1 MENEEK
7 KEYQIQREINIR
19 KIIITGI
26 VVVLIL
32 AVVIIFSLYIAEEGF
47 RKWVDI
53 NVLRKDISSES
64 VATVDLNVDKNNQIV
79 CYNKYIGILNE
90 KNLKIYNSAGENITD
105 ISVNINTAIF
115 STNDRYLAI
124 AEKNGQELC
133 VISDKTYL
141 WTQKVDGEIQQIC
154 VNKNGYVI
162 LVTTDTTYKS
172 IITVYDNNGKQL
184 MRNFLSSSR
193 VTDVSISDDNKYVAY
208 AEIDTSGTLIKSS
221 VKIISIEKAQSNSA
235 ESTIY
240 TKEAET
246 SKMILKIQ
254 YQENGELVCVYDD
267 SINIVKDGYEQELIK
282 KEDEATFVSGNLGN
296 SIAYIK
302 EEQRSAFNSS
312 STLNIVNTSSKQTY
326 KYNFGEIAKEMYT
339 TGNVIGINIGTE
351 IYFVKTNGML
361 IKKYTSNQEITNVM
375 ITNNIAIIIYKD
387 RIEIINL

>member
-172 IITVYDNNGKQL
+172 IITVYDNSGKQL

-193 VTDVSISDDNKYVAY
+193 VTDVSISDDNKYLAY
-208 AEIDTSGTLIKSS
+208 SEIDTSGTLIKSS

-246 SKMILKIQ
+246 TKMILKIQ

-387 RIEIINL
+387 RIEVINL

>member
-1 MENEEK
+1 MDEEK

-141 WTQKVDGEIQQIC
+141 WSQKVDGEIQQIYI
-154 VNKNGYVI
+154 NKNGYVI

-172 IITVYDNNGKQL
+172 IITVYDNSGKQL
-184 MRNFLSSSR
+184 MRSFLASSR
-193 VTDVSISDDNKYVAY
+193 VTDVSISYDNKYVAY

-221 VKIISIEKAQSNSA
+221 VKIIFIEKAQSNSA

-351 IYFVKTNGML
+351 IYFIKTNGML

-387 RIEIINL
+387 RIEVINL

>member
-26 VVVLIL
+26 VVIIIL
-32 AVVIIFSLYIAEEGF
+32 AVIVIFSLYIAEEGF
-47 RKWVDI
+47 RKWVDT
-53 NVLRKDISSES
+53 NVLRKNISSES
-64 VATVDLNVDKNNQIV
+64 VATIDLNVDKNNQIV

-90 KNLKIYNSAGENITD
+90 KNLKIYNLTGEAITD

-141 WTQKVDGEIQQIC
+141 WSQKVDGEIQQIC
-154 VNKNGYVI
+154 INKNGYVI

-172 IITVYDNNGKQL
+172 IITVYDNSGKQL
-184 MRNFLSSSR
+184 MRSFLSSSR
-193 VTDVSISDDNKYVAY
+193 VTDVSISYDNKYVAY

-235 ESTIY
+235 ESIIY

-351 IYFVKTNGML
+351 IYFIKTNGML

-387 RIEIINL
+387 RIEVINL

>member
-1 MENEEK
+1 MDEEK

-26 VVVLIL
+26 IVVFIL

-64 VATVDLNVDKNNQIV
+64 VATIDLNVDKNNQIV

-90 KNLKIYNSAGENITD
+90 KNLKIYNPSGENITD

-115 STNDRYLAI
+115 STNDKYLAI

-141 WTQKVDGEIQQIC
+141 WSQKVDGEIQQIC

-172 IITVYDNNGKQL
+172 IITVYDNSGKQL

-193 VTDVSISDDNKYVAY
+193 VTDVSISDDNKYLAY
-208 AEIDTSGTLIKSS
+208 SEIDTSGTLIKSS

-254 YQENGELVCVYDD
+254 YQENSELVCVYDD

-387 RIEIINL
+387 RIEVINL

>member
-32 AVVIIFSLYIAEEGF
+32 AVVIIFSLYIAEDGF
-47 RKWVDI
+47 RKWVDT
-53 NVLRKDISSES
+53 NVLRKNISSENA
-64 VATVDLNVDKNNQIV
+64 ATIDLNVDKNNQIV

-90 KNLKIYNSAGENITD
+90 KNLKIYNSAGEAITD
-105 ISVNINTAIF
+105 ISININTAIF

-141 WTQKVDGEIQQIC
+141 WSQKVDGEIQQIC

-172 IITVYDNNGKQL
+172 IITVYDNSGKQL

-193 VTDVSISDDNKYVAY
+193 VTDVSISDDNKYLAY
-208 AEIDTSGTLIKSS
+208 SEIDTSGTLIKSS

-339 TGNVIGINIGTE
+339 TGNIIGINIGTE

-387 RIEIINL
+387 RLELINL

>member
-26 VVVLIL
+26 VVIIIL
-32 AVVIIFSLYIAEEGF
+32 AVIVIFSLYIAEEGF
-47 RKWVDI
+47 RKWLDT
-53 NVLRKDISSES
+53 NVLRKNISSES
-64 VATVDLNVDKNNQIV
+64 VATIDLNVDKNNQIV

-90 KNLKIYNSAGENITD
+90 KNLKIYNLTGEAITD

-141 WTQKVDGEIQQIC
+141 WSQKVDGEIQQIYI
-154 VNKNGYVI
+154 NKNGYVI

-172 IITVYDNNGKQL
+172 IITVYDNSGKQL
-184 MRNFLSSSR
+184 MRSFLASSR
-193 VTDVSISDDNKYVAY
+193 VTDVSISYDNKYVAY

-221 VKIISIEKAQSNSA
+221 VKIIFIEKAQSNSA
-235 ESTIY
+235 ESIIY

-351 IYFVKTNGML
+351 IYFIKTNGML

-375 ITNNIAIIIYKD
+375 ITNNIAIII
-387 RIEIINL
+387 

>member
-7 KEYQIQREINIR
+7 KEYQIQRELNIR
-19 KIIITGI
+19 KIIITVI
-26 VVVLIL
+26 VIALVL
-32 AVVIIFSLYIAEEGF
+32 AVIIIFSLYIAEQNF

-64 VATVDLNVDKNNQIV
+64 TAAIDLNVDKNNQIV

-90 KNLKIYNSAGENITD
+90 KNLKLYNPAGENITD

-115 STNDRYLAI
+115 SADDKYLAI

-133 VISDKTYL
+133 VISDKAYS
-141 WTQKVDGEIQQIC
+141 WSQKVDGEILQINI
-154 VNKNGYVI
+154 NKNGYVV

-172 IITVYDNNGKQL
+172 IITVYDNSGKQL
-184 MRNFLSSSR
+184 MRSFLSSSR
-193 VTDVSISDDNKYVAY
+193 VTDISMSNDNKYVAY

-240 TKEAET
+240 TKDAEN
-246 SKMILKIQ
+246 SKMIIKIQ
-254 YQENGELVCVYDD
+254 YQEKGELICVYDD
-267 SINIVKDGYEQELIK
+267 SINIVKDGQEQELIK
-282 KEDEATFVSGNLGN
+282 KDDETTFISGNFGN

-302 EEQRSAFNSS
+302 EEQRGVFDSS
-312 STLNIVNTSSKQTY
+312 STLNIVNSSNNQTY
-326 KYNFGEIAKEMYT
+326 TYNFDEIAKEMYT
-339 TGNVIGINIGTE
+339 NGNVIGINIGTE
-351 IYFVKTNGML
+351 IYFVSTNGML

>member
-7 KEYQIQREINIR
+7 KEYQIQWEINIR

-172 IITVYDNNGKQL
+172 IITVYDNSGKQL

-193 VTDVSISDDNKYVAY
+193 VTDVSISDDNKYLAY
-208 AEIDTSGTLIKSS
+208 SEIDTSGTLIKSS

-387 RIEIINL
+387 RIEVINL

>member
-1 MENEEK
+1 MEDEEK
-7 KEYQIQREINIR
+7 KEYQIQRELNIR
-19 KIIITGI
+19 KIIIIGI
-26 VVVLIL
+26 IVALIL
-32 AVVIIFSLYIAEEGF
+32 AVVIIFSLYIAEESF
-47 RKWVDI
+47 RKWVDT

-64 VATVDLNVDKNNQIV
+64 TATIDLNVDKNNQIV
-79 CYNKYIGILNE
+79 CYNKYVGILNE
-90 KNLKIYNSAGENITD
+90 KNLKLYNQAGENITD

-115 STNDRYLAI
+115 SSNDKFLAI

-133 VISDKTYL
+133 VISDKTYS
-141 WTQKVDGEIQQIC
+141 WSQKVDGEILQIN
-154 VNKNGYVI
+154 VNKNGYVV

-172 IITVYDNNGKQL
+172 IITVYDNSGKQL
-184 MRNFLSSSR
+184 MRSFLSSSR

-254 YQENGELVCVYDD
+254 YQESGELVCVYDD

-351 IYFVKTNGML
+351 IYFIKTNGML

-387 RIEIINL
+387 RIEVINL

>member
-1 MENEEK
+1 MDEEK

-172 IITVYDNNGKQL
+172 IITVYDNSGKQL

-193 VTDVSISDDNKYVAY
+193 VTDVSISDDNKYLAY
-208 AEIDTSGTLIKSS
+208 SEIDTSGTLIKSS

>member
-64 VATVDLNVDKNNQIV
+64 VATVDLNVDKNNQII

-154 VNKNGYVI
+154 INKNGYVI

-172 IITVYDNNGKQL
+172 IITVYDNSGKQL

-193 VTDVSISDDNKYVAY
+193 VTDVSISDDNKYLAY
-208 AEIDTSGTLIKSS
+208 SEIDTSGTLIKSS

>member
-1 MENEEK
+1 M
-7 KEYQIQREINIR
+7 
-19 KIIITGI
+19 
-26 VVVLIL
+26 
-32 AVVIIFSLYIAEEGF
+32 
-47 RKWVDI
+47 
-53 NVLRKDISSES
+53 
-64 VATVDLNVDKNNQIV
+64 
-79 CYNKYIGILNE
+79 
-90 KNLKIYNSAGENITD
+90 
-105 ISVNINTAIF
+105 
-115 STNDRYLAI
+115 AI

-172 IITVYDNNGKQL
+172 IITVYDNSGKQL

-193 VTDVSISDDNKYVAY
+193 VTDVSISDDNKYLAY
-208 AEIDTSGTLIKSS
+208 SEIDTSGTLIKSS

-387 RIEIINL
+387 RIEVINL

>member
-1 MENEEK
+1 MDEEK

-47 RKWVDI
+47 RKWVDV

-64 VATVDLNVDKNNQIV
+64 AATIDLNVDKNNQIV

-90 KNLKIYNSAGENITD
+90 KNLKIYNSAGETITD

-115 STNDRYLAI
+115 STNNSYLAI

-141 WTQKVDGEIQQIC
+141 WSQKVDGEIQQIC
-154 VNKNGYVI
+154 INKNGYVI

-172 IITVYDNNGKQL
+172 IITVYDNSGKQL
-184 MRNFLSSSR
+184 MRSFLSSSR

>member
-1 MENEEK
+1 MDEEK

-154 VNKNGYVI
+154 INKNGYVI

-172 IITVYDNNGKQL
+172 IITVYDNSGKQL

-193 VTDVSISDDNKYVAY
+193 VTDVSISDDNKYLAY
-208 AEIDTSGTLIKSS
+208 SEIDTSGTLIKSS

>member
-172 IITVYDNNGKQL
+172 IITVYDNSGKQL

-193 VTDVSISDDNKYVAY
+193 VTDVSISDDNKYLAY
-208 AEIDTSGTLIKSS
+208 SEIDTSGTLIKSS

-375 ITNNIAIIIYKD
+375 NNKQYS
-387 RIEIINL
+387 NNYL

>member
-1 MENEEK
+1 MDEEK

-26 VVVLIL
+26 IVVFIL
-32 AVVIIFSLYIAEEGF
+32 AIVIIFSLYIAEEGF

-64 VATVDLNVDKNNQIV
+64 VATIDLNVDKNNQIV

-141 WTQKVDGEIQQIC
+141 WSQKVDGEIQQIC

-172 IITVYDNNGKQL
+172 IITVYDNSGKQL

-193 VTDVSISDDNKYVAY
+193 VTDVSISDDNKYLAY
-208 AEIDTSGTLIKSS
+208 SEIDTSGTLIKSS

-326 KYNFGEIAKEMYT
+326 KYNFCEIAKEMYT

-387 RIEIINL
+387 RIEVINL

>member
-1 MENEEK
+1 MDEEK

-64 VATVDLNVDKNNQIV
+64 AATIDLNVDKNNQIV

-90 KNLKIYNSAGENITD
+90 KNLKLYNQSGENITD

-115 STNDRYLAI
+115 STNDKYLAI

-133 VISDKTYL
+133 VISDKTYS
-141 WTQKVDGEIQQIC
+141 WSQKVDGEILQIYI
-154 VNKNGYVI
+154 NKNGYVV

-184 MRNFLSSSR
+184 MRSFLSSTR
-193 VTDVSISDDNKYVAY
+193 VVDISMSNDNKYVAY

-235 ESTIY
+235 ESTVY
-240 TKEAET
+240 TKDAEN
-246 SKMILKIQ
+246 SKMIIKIQ
-254 YQENGELVCVYDD
+254 YQEKGELVCVYDD
-267 SINIVKDGYEQELIK
+267 SINIVKDGQEQELIK
-282 KEDEATFVSGNLGN
+282 KDDETTFISGNLGN
-296 SIAYIK
+296 SVAYIK
-302 EEQRSAFNSS
+302 EEQRGVFDSS
-312 STLNIVNTSSKQTY
+312 STLNIVNSSSNQTY
-326 KYNFGEIAKEMYT
+326 KYNFDEIAKEMYT
-339 TGNVIGINIGTE
+339 NGNVIGINIGTE
-351 IYFVKTNGML
+351 IYFVSTNGML